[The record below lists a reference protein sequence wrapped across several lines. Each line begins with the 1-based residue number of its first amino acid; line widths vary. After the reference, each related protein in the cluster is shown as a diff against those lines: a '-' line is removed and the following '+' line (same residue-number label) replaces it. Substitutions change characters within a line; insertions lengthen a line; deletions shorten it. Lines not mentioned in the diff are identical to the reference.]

1 MLDLIDKD
9 FKAIIIKMF
18 KEPKETMLRE
28 EKKDMMTMS
37 HQMENIN

>member
-18 KEPKETMLRE
+18 KELKETMLRE
-28 EKKDMMTMS
+28 EKEDMMTIF
-37 HQMENIN
+37 HQIENTN